1 VCKGV
6 PWREKVLHLQCPHA
20 QQKWTWP
27 SCQTCCP
34 NGGGNVA
41 SMYNYLSICGYE
53 TERKKKL
60 RSLIHILNFFQIWSH
75 SDSFL
80 AVISALYAKFL
91 IVMGLAFPMTE
102 VISNHVTSSSYLVT
116 KKILQ

>member
-1 VCKGV
+1 MISHFTS
-6 PWREKVLHLQCPHA
+6 R
-20 QQKWTWP
+20 TF
-27 SCQTCCP
+27 SQT
-34 NGGGNVA
+34 
-41 SMYNYLSICGYE
+41 L
-53 TERKKKL
+53 
-60 RSLIHILNFFQIWSH
+60 SH

-116 KKILQ
+116 KNLKLILQTIILRSFVFVSVPLGFLLVSLLWLHRLFPLRFHDDAPQQSR